1 MIASIR
7 WIRYGVLAAGL
18 VAVALAVSADV
29 AGVGGSPG
37 LGLKQKLLVLAGLT
51 LLILARSE
59 RALRDAI
66 TWGRSADDALGAGRL
81 ALFATVVG
89 LTTGLL
95 EAAVLVI
102 QRFAG
107 VSFLRVGAHV
117 AWMAPVL
124 DAAIMI
130 AIALLLWL
138 ASHLWRKL
146 ATPRVAAFILFL
158 IAADAVLHRF
168 RFQGRIS
175 AEAKWILVIAVAT
188 TLARAIAPRLGAAS
202 TFLPRIAV
210 AASAAVVVLGT
221 GVALHPEW
229 RERRA
234 LGRLPA
240 ATSEQVSVL
249 LIILDTVRAAS
260 LGLYGYGRPT
270 TPELQ
275 RFAASGVTFDQ
286 AIAPAS
292 WTLPSHATMFTGRY
306 LRELGVDWT
315 TPLDR
320 RHATIAEILAQSG
333 FSTAAFSANVGYVS
347 KDAGL
352 ARGFARF
359 EDFVATP
366 GEMVRTSVMLERIL
380 TPFGLRAVVTDDNRG
395 RRSAEDIND
404 AFLSWLDRRPRDR
417 PYFAFLNYFDA
428 HAPFYA
434 APPFDTLFGGPVSP
448 RDLAPWKRYLPRRHI
463 NQWRDAYDR
472 SLAYIDAEL
481 GRLLR
486 DLERRGSLD
495 SLVVIVTSDHGE
507 LLGEHSFMGH
517 ATTLYRPV
525 VEVPLVIRGPGVP
538 RGVRVNERVGLR
550 DLPSTILE
558 LARVANASPI
568 PGQSLAR
575 RWKGATA
582 SAPVISELGRGLR
595 ITGHYPN
602 AADDLWSAFQEDAHY
617 IVSSS
622 GTEQFY
628 RISSDPAELQNLARE
643 MPAPPELDELRAVI
657 RRDRASE
664 RSDTG
669 DWPRARK

>member
-1 MIASIR
+1 
-7 WIRYGVLAAGL
+7 VL
-18 VAVALAVSADV
+18 
-29 AGVGGSPG
+29 
-37 LGLKQKLLVLAGLT
+37 
-51 LLILARSE
+51 
-59 RALRDAI
+59 
-66 TWGRSADDALGAGRL
+66 
-81 ALFATVVG
+81 
-89 LTTGLL
+89 
-95 EAAVLVI
+95 
-102 QRFAG
+102 
-107 VSFLRVGAHV
+107 
-117 AWMAPVL
+117 
-124 DAAIMI
+124 
-130 AIALLLWL
+130 
-138 ASHLWRKL
+138 
-146 ATPRVAAFILFL
+146 
-158 IAADAVLHRF
+158 
-168 RFQGRIS
+168 
-175 AEAKWILVIAVAT
+175 
-188 TLARAIAPRLGAAS
+188 
-202 TFLPRIAV
+202 
-210 AASAAVVVLGT
+210 LGT

-234 LGRLPA
+234 LAQLPA

-260 LGLYGYGRPT
+260 LGLYGYDRPT
-270 TPELQ
+270 SPELQ
-275 RFAASGVTFDQ
+275 RLAASGVTFDQ

-320 RHATIAEILAQSG
+320 RHATIAEILAHSG

-434 APPFDTLFGGPVSP
+434 APPFDTLFGGPVSHL
-448 RDLAPWKRYLPRRHI
+448 DLAPWKRYLPRRHI

-472 SLAYIDAEL
+472 SLVYIDAEL
-481 GRLLR
+481 GRLFR
-486 DLERRGSLD
+486 ELERRRSLD

-538 RGVRVNERVGLR
+538 RGVRVNERVALR
-550 DLPSTILE
+550 DLPSTILQ

-568 PGQSLAR
+568 PGQSLAH
-575 RWKGATA
+575 RWKGDTA

-595 ITGHYPN
+595 IASHYPN

-628 RISSDPAELQNLARE
+628 RISGDPAELQNLARE
-643 MPAPPELDELRAVI
+643 MPAPPELAELREVI
-657 RRDRASE
+657 RRHRASE
-664 RSDTG
+664 RADAA